1 MAILYIV
8 ATPIGNLQDISFR
21 AIEVL
26 KGVDFILAEDTR
38 VTKKLLE
45 IYQIKTPTI
54 SYHQHSRLDKIDYIL
69 NLLGQGKNLA
79 LVSDAGTPGISDPG
93 NKLVKE
99 VIESLSDKV
108 RIIPIPGSS
117 ASAAAAS
124 ISGFNMDRFLFL
136 GFPPTKKK
144 REKFFKEVL
153 DAKYPVVLYE
163 SSHRILKTL
172 EELKELSSSVKELSS
187 LKVVVCQELTKMFE
201 KTYRGTIP
209 EVLDKMKDR
218 DLRGEFVIIVS
229 NQKPKKDEEKI

>member
-26 KGVDFILAEDTR
+26 KGVDLILAEDTR
-38 VTKKLLE
+38 VTRKLLSH
-45 IYQIKTPTI
+45 YQIKTPTI

-187 LKVVVCQELTKMFE
+187 LKVVVCHELTKMFE

-218 DLRGEFVIIVS
+218 DLRGEFVIIIS